1 MENINPAG
9 PSQHVG
15 AHRTRQTN
23 KQTTMTRYFQNRFAL
38 SGKGARD
45 LQRGILFSTLLNM
58 ALMLP
63 PTYLFLFLMEY
74 VGQHHGPQQPSL
86 WLYLLLAAGLAAVM
100 FVVSRWQ
107 YDSTYTTVYN
117 ESAQRRISMAEKLRR
132 LPLAFFGERNL
143 SDLTSTIMEDCTQLE
158 QTFSHAIP
166 QMFASVLSMLAIAV
180 SLFCYDWRLAL
191 ALFWV
196 VPLGGGVLLLARRRL
211 DRTFEHLYRVK
222 RGVTEQVQE
231 GLECVQE
238 IKSYNGEKDFCRSF
252 DKRLKSYER
261 ELEKHELAA
270 SVFINLSAVLLK
282 LGLPSVILAGA
293 WMLQRGEVTVFVYLA
308 FLIVAAMVYNPIQDV
323 YNNFVVLAFLD
334 VRINRMKEIEA
345 MPVQAG
351 SQGLT
356 ISNYDI
362 EFHNVSFA
370 YEDCKQVLHNVSFTA
385 RQGEVTALVG
395 PSGGGKSTTARLAAR
410 FWDIDGGQILLG
422 GCDIATI
429 DPEELLKSYAIV
441 FQDVLLFNASI
452 ADNIRIGRRNATDE
466 EVQRVARLAQCDD
479 FIGRMPQG
487 YDTIIGENGETLSGG
502 ERQRISI
509 ARALLKDAPV
519 ILLDEA
525 TASLDAEN
533 ETKIQSGIS
542 ELVRNKTVIII
553 AHRMRTVLGADHIVV
568 LDAGTV
574 AEQGTPAELIAK
586 QGEFARMVSLQQ
598 EKSGGDS

>member
-1 MENINPAG
+1 MENINLAG
-9 PSQHVG
+9 PSQHAG

-38 SGKGARD
+38 SEKGARD

-166 QMFASVLSMLAIAV
+166 QMFASILSMLAIAV

-261 ELEKHELAA
+261 ELEKHELVA

-293 WMLQRGEVTVFVYLA
+293 WMLQRDEVTVFVYLA

-362 EFHNVSFA
+362 EFRNVSFA
-370 YEDCKQVLHNVSFTA
+370 YEACKQVLHNVSFTA

-598 EKSGGDS
+598 ERNGNDC

>member
-1 MENINPAG
+1 MENINLAG
-9 PSQHVG
+9 PSHHAG
-15 AHRTRQTN
+15 AHHTRQTN

-38 SGKGARD
+38 SEKGARD

-74 VGQHHGPQQPSL
+74 VGRHHGPQQPSL

-362 EFHNVSFA
+362 EFRNVSFA

-598 EKSGGDS
+598 EKSGGDC

>member
-1 MENINPAG
+1 
-9 PSQHVG
+9 
-15 AHRTRQTN
+15 
-23 KQTTMTRYFQNRFAL
+23 MTRYFQNRFAL
-38 SGKGARD
+38 SEKGARD
-45 LQRGILFSTLLNM
+45 LQRGILFSTLLNI

-166 QMFASVLSMLAIAV
+166 QMFASILSMLAIAV
-180 SLFCYDWRLAL
+180 SLFCYDWRLSL

-261 ELEKHELAA
+261 ELEKHELVA

-345 MPVQAG
+345 MPVQTG

-362 EFHNVSFA
+362 EFRNVSFA
-370 YEDCKQVLHNVSFTA
+370 YEACKQVLHNVSFTA

-466 EVQRVARLAQCDD
+466 EVRRVARLAQCDD

-574 AEQGTPAELIAK
+574 AEQGTPAELMAK

-598 EKSGGDS
+598 ERSGGDC

>member
-9 PSQHVG
+9 PSHHAG
-15 AHRTRQTN
+15 AHPTRQTN

-38 SGKGARD
+38 SEKGARD

-74 VGQHHGPQQPSL
+74 VGQHHGPRQPSL

-100 FVVSRWQ
+100 FVISRWQ

-117 ESAQRRISMAEKLRR
+117 ESVQRRISMAEKLRR

-166 QMFASVLSMLAIAV
+166 QMFASILSMLAIAV

-261 ELEKHELAA
+261 ELEKHELVA

-323 YNNFVVLAFLD
+323 YNNFVILAFLD

-362 EFHNVSFA
+362 EFRNVSFA

-598 EKSGGDS
+598 EKSGGDC